1 MSINVDLINPFVQGT
16 QTILRDVCKEVPKLG
31 KVYLKKSPY
40 ASGSIVV
47 IIGLTGD
54 IKGQVIFSLD
64 KQAACSISSKMM
76 MGLAVEELD
85 EMAKSAISE
94 LMNMILGHTATIFY
108 TKGIFVDIT
117 PPSLF
122 VGNDIQISISKIQT
136 ICIPLHLEDGAMFEI
151 DVAIQ
156 ENYS

>member
-117 PPSLF
+117 PLLYSW
-122 VGNDIQISISKIQT
+122 GMISKYQFQRYKLFAFLYT
-136 ICIPLHLEDGAMFEI
+136 
-151 DVAIQ
+151 
-156 ENYS
+156 

>member
-94 LMNMILGHTATIFY
+94 LMNMILGHSNHILY
-108 TKGIFVDIT
+108 
-117 PPSLF
+117 
-122 VGNDIQISISKIQT
+122 
-136 ICIPLHLEDGAMFEI
+136 
-151 DVAIQ
+151 
-156 ENYS
+156 